1 MSQHQV
7 LVCLNVYLSWK
18 ELLGHYDQPF
28 TNLHFNF
35 HDDDGDDDDDD
46 DGGDG
51 DDDYDGGDGDNDDG
65 GDDGDLE
72 KYDDS

>member
-35 HDDDGDDDDDD
+35 HDDDGDDDDD
-46 DGGDG
+46 GGDG
-51 DDDYDGGDGDNDDG
+51 DDDFDGGDDDDG

-72 KYDDS
+72 KDDDS